1 MTRPVSTLQSALIAS
16 MVALSGCTPNGPTAA
31 APKLPTVTFLVFNP
45 TWETSPAPA
54 QAESEPLILG
64 LTKNGAVQVARA
76 DKPASCAAEPTCLT
90 QHVQASGAQKAVS
103 VRLAGLGDTVLLRAT
118 VINGKLGTEEDTR
131 QVTLFNVHQAGL
143 NFMLTRLGVEL
154 AAPYAPKPQPPVPLV
169 RSPWFWGVIAL
180 VVVGGAAA
188 AGGAAWASQPKPDV
202 VINPP

>member
-1 MTRPVSTLQSALIAS
+1 
-16 MVALSGCTPNGPTAA
+16 MVALSGCTPKGPSAG
-31 APKLPTVTFLVFNP
+31 APKPPSVTFLVFNP

-54 QAESEPLILG
+54 QAGSDPLVEG
-64 LTKNGAVQVARA
+64 LTKNGAIQVARV
-76 DKPASCAAEPTCLT
+76 DKPAACAAEPACLAE
-90 QHVQASGAQKAVS
+90 QVQASGAQKAVS

-118 VINGKLGTEEDTR
+118 VWNGKLGTEEDTR

-143 NFMLTRLGVEL
+143 NFMLTKLGVEL
-154 AAPYAPKPQPPVPLV
+154 AAPYAPKPPAPVPLV

-202 VINPP
+202 VITPP